1 MGYGRIDIFLLETFE
16 LGLGRCTMIK
26 DFCEEIKSLSNS
38 PTILAFGDIH
48 YRADEI
54 MESRADISQLK
65 RLGWS
70 PTFSVSEGLE
80 RVLNE
85 YEANFHD

>member
-26 DFCEEIKSLSNS
+26 DFCEKIKLLSNS

-54 MESRADISQLK
+54 MEFRANISKSQ

-70 PTFSVSEGLE
+70 PNFSVFEVLE
-80 RVLNE
+80 VIFNE
-85 YEANFHD
+85 YDGNFHD